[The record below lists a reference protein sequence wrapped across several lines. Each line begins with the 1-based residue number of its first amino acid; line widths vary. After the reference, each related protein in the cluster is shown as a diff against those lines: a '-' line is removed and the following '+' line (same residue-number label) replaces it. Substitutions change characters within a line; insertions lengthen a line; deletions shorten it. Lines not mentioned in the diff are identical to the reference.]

1 MTMRLPLRLFLSYAA
16 VAVVGAA
23 VAYLTVRLLAPR
35 LFDERVGMMNGS
47 GNGRGMGLGLGINTA
62 TQAGV
67 HDAFQAALN
76 TALIVGML
84 ASIGAAVLVALFVT
98 RRLLRPLDAVR
109 TATREI
115 AAGSYDVS
123 VPLPSEPELA
133 ALATDVNTLAHA
145 LADTETRR
153 TRLLGDVA
161 HELRTPL
168 TALDGY
174 VEGLI
179 DGVFEP
185 TPELLSSLGGELR
198 RLHRLADDLS
208 DLSRVQE
215 LGLALR
221 PAAADLAELAGLA
234 ATRLAPQFQ
243 DAHITLVVNVGTRVP
258 VDVDIDRIAQV
269 LTNLLGNALLATPTG
284 GTVTVTARCTP
295 RGGEVLVTDTGIGL
309 SEQDLDRVFERFY
322 RAPGQPRRSAGS
334 GIGLTIARGIARAH
348 GGDVTA
354 SSPGIGR
361 GATFTLGLPARTPI
375 GLEAAGAAVHHTEH

>member
-1 MTMRLPLRLFLSYAA
+1 MRLPVRLFLSYAA
-16 VAVVGAA
+16 VAVIGGA

-35 LFDERVGMMNGS
+35 LFDQQVGMMNGS
-47 GNGRGMGLGLGINTA
+47 GSGRGMGMGSRIDTA

-76 TALIVGML
+76 TALIVGVL
-84 ASIGAAVLVALFVT
+84 ASIAAAVLVAWFVT
-98 RRLLRPLDAVR
+98 RRLLRPLNAVR
-109 TATREI
+109 TATRQI
-115 AAGSYDVS
+115 AAGGYEVS

-133 ALATDVNTLAHA
+133 ALATDVNTLATA

-168 TALDGY
+168 TAVDGY

-185 TPELLSSLGGELR
+185 TPELLGSLSEELR

-243 DAHITLVVNVGTRVP
+243 DAQITLLTDVGTRLP
-258 VDVDIDRIAQV
+258 VHVDIDRITQV
-269 LTNLLGNALLATPTG
+269 LTNLLGNALVATPSG
-284 GTVTVTARCTP
+284 GSVTVTVLRTP
-295 RGGEVLVTDTGIGL
+295 RGAEVLVTDTGIGL
-309 SEQDLDRVFERFY
+309 SEQDLERVFERFY
-322 RAPGQPRRSAGS
+322 RATGQSRRSAGS

-361 GATFTLGLPARTPI
+361 GATFTLVLPLRTP
-375 GLEAAGAAVHHTEH
+375 AGTETA

>member
-1 MTMRLPLRLFLSYAA
+1 MTMRLPVRLFLSYAA
-16 VAVVGAA
+16 VAVIGGA

-35 LFDERVGMMNGS
+35 LFDQQVGMMNGS
-47 GNGRGMGLGLGINTA
+47 GNGRGMGMGSGINTA

-76 TALIVGML
+76 TALIVGVL
-84 ASIGAAVLVALFVT
+84 ASIAAAVLLAWFVT
-98 RRLLRPLDAVR
+98 RRLLRPLNAVR
-109 TATREI
+109 TATRQI
-115 AAGSYDVS
+115 AAGGYDVS

-133 ALATDVNTLAHA
+133 ALATDVNTLATA

-185 TPELLSSLGGELR
+185 TPELLGSLSEELR

-234 ATRLAPQFQ
+234 ASRLAPQFH
-243 DAHITLVVNVGTRVP
+243 DAQITLVMDVGTRVP
-258 VDVDIDRIAQV
+258 VHVDIDRITQV

-284 GTVTVTARCTP
+284 GSVTLTALRTS
-295 RGGEVLVTDTGIGL
+295 RGAEVQVADTGIGL
-309 SEQDLDRVFERFY
+309 SEQDLERVFERFY

-361 GATFTLGLPARTPI
+361 GATFTLVLPLRTS
-375 GLEAAGAAVHHTEH
+375 AGTETA